1 MNENRNAASLVD
13 IENNNYEQKP
23 HSIKVNTTADPL
35 LQLVSLAT
43 RRNLRRSPKRSRI
56 YDVLVIPPSFS
67 KPLGA
72 KAIN

>member
-1 MNENRNAASLVD
+1 MK
-13 IENNNYEQKP
+13 IEMLPLWLTLKTIITNKKP

-43 RRNLRRSPKRSRI
+43 RRNLRRSPNRSRI